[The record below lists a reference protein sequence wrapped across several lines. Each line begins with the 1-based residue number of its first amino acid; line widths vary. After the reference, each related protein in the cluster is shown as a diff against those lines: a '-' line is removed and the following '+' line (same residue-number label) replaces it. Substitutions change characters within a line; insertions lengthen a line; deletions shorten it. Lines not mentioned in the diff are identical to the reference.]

1 MILMTPIED
10 TSVVNIS
17 FWHHYLTRQGP
28 RLLFD
33 RLWRGDEMRSTC
45 GDVRW
50 LLTVPSDQ
58 LLAEVG
64 YPAEVDTPPAASS
77 ADAAAAARLAHRSHP
92 NLLQQHSPLILGSSA
107 HKIFT
112 DLLFL
117 CVFSV
122 SLQLA
127 PISIAET

>member
-1 MILMTPIED
+1 
-10 TSVVNIS
+10 
-17 FWHHYLTRQGP
+17 
-28 RLLFD
+28 
-33 RLWRGDEMRSTC
+33 MRSTC

-50 LLTVPSDQ
+50 LLTVLSDQ

-127 PISIAET
+127 PISIQSNLNVTTN

>member
-1 MILMTPIED
+1 
-10 TSVVNIS
+10 
-17 FWHHYLTRQGP
+17 
-28 RLLFD
+28 
-33 RLWRGDEMRSTC
+33 MRSTC

-127 PISIAET
+127 PISIAETCVLQHPKTLPL

>member
-1 MILMTPIED
+1 
-10 TSVVNIS
+10 
-17 FWHHYLTRQGP
+17 
-28 RLLFD
+28 
-33 RLWRGDEMRSTC
+33 MRSTC

-64 YPAEVDTPPAASS
+64 YPADAEVDTPPAASS

-92 NLLQQHSPLILGSSA
+92 NSLQQHSPLILGSSA

-117 CVFSV
+117 YVFSV

-127 PISIAET
+127 PISIQSNLNVTTN

>member
-1 MILMTPIED
+1 MT
-10 TSVVNIS
+10 VM
-17 FWHHYLTRQGP
+17 G
-28 RLLFD
+28 
-33 RLWRGDEMRSTC
+33 STC

-127 PISIAET
+127 PISIAKT

>member
-1 MILMTPIED
+1 MSTLVFGIIICLSRVPD
-10 TSVVNIS
+10 Y
-17 FWHHYLTRQGP
+17 YLTGSREVMTVMG
-28 RLLFD
+28 
-33 RLWRGDEMRSTC
+33 STC

-92 NLLQQHSPLILGSSA
+92 NLLQQHSPLILRSSA

-112 DLLFL
+112 GLLFL

>member
-1 MILMTPIED
+1 
-10 TSVVNIS
+10 
-17 FWHHYLTRQGP
+17 
-28 RLLFD
+28 
-33 RLWRGDEMRSTC
+33 MRSTC

-117 CVFSV
+117 CV
-122 SLQLA
+122 SLFLFNLLQSALPKPECYKKLKLSLFEIFQLFNTA
-127 PISIAET
+127 GALVVLTV